1 MSTSRTVLV
10 VDDEPSMLRYTRTL
24 LELNKLMVETASSGA
39 EALARIEGG
48 LNPDLVLLDVSMPS
62 MNGLMVLE
70 SLRKLRPHQPVAMMS
85 CKTDTSTVV
94 QAIRMG
100 AFDYL
105 PKPFYKA
112 QLDDILKRGMAK
124 QENEV
129 PKQARMP
136 LEPNS
141 PATVDNM
148 SQGFFLAAN
157 ERMLQVREQAKRIAD
172 VDVPV
177 LILGE
182 SGVGKEVLAR
192 FIFENSSR
200 RSRPW
205 MKVNCAAVPNELLE
219 SELFGYEAGA
229 FTGAQRAKPGKFETC
244 HRGTMLL
251 DEIGEMSNAL
261 QSKLLQ
267 VLQDGEFC
275 RLGGRANQRADVR
288 VIAATNI
295 DIDQAIA
302 TRQFREDLYYRLN
315 AFTIKIPPLRERRSE
330 IPLLLKH
337 YMSFYCDGLGVEPFG
352 YSNDFLNV
360 CMSYS
365 WPGNIRE
372 LSNVVKKLAIL
383 RDEGLVT
390 QDLRHRPS
398 EMIAASMAA
407 SRGDLKV
414 MVRDLKDQAEL
425 QAVHAALREHNW
437 NRRRTA
443 THLNISYKALLYKIK
458 QYRLKPDLPRAAGVM
473 NLAGMAAPAP
483 PGAVKPMG
491 AFSKAAGTA

>member
-1 MSTSRTVLV
+1 MSVTRTILV

-24 LELNKLMVETASSGA
+24 LELNKMNVETASSGA

-48 LNPDLVLLDVSMPS
+48 LNPDLVLLDVSMPAMS
-62 MNGLMVLE
+62 GLQVLE
-70 SLRKLRPHQPVAMMS
+70 SLRKVRPQQTVAMMS
-85 CKTDTSTVV
+85 CKTDVSTVV
-94 QAIRMG
+94 QAVRMG

-112 QLDDILKRGMAK
+112 QLDDILKRSMVRP
-124 QENEV
+124 ENV
-129 PKQARMP
+129 VRTQVATPVSGPA
-136 LEPNS
+136 NGD
-141 PATVDNM
+141 ATVDHM
-148 SQGFFLAAN
+148 SQGFFVAAS
-157 ERMLQVREQAKRIAD
+157 EQMRQVREQAKLIAE

-200 RSRPW
+200 RDKPW

-219 SELFGYEAGA
+219 SELFGYEPGA
-229 FTGAQRAKPGKFETC
+229 FTGAVKAKPGKFETC
-244 HRGTMLL
+244 HRGTMML
-251 DEIGEMSNAL
+251 DEIGEMSSAL
-261 QSKLLQ
+261 QSKLLH

-295 DIDQAIA
+295 DIDHAIS

-337 YMSFYCDGLGVEPFG
+337 YMSFFCEGMGVEQFN
-352 YSNDFLNV
+352 YSKEFLDV
-360 CMSYS
+360 CMTYA

-372 LSNVVKKLAIL
+372 LSNVIKKLAIL
-383 RDEGLVT
+383 RDEALVIK
-390 QDLRHRPS
+390 DLRQRPS
-398 EMIAASMAA
+398 EMIAASIA
-407 SRGDLKV
+407 SSGGDLKV

-425 QAVHAALREHNW
+425 QAVNAALREHKW
-437 NRRRTA
+437 NRRRA
-443 THLNISYKALLYKIK
+443 ASQLNISYKALLYKIK
-458 QYRLKPDLPRAAGVM
+458 QYQLTPEFPRAALPTSMKPVGV
-473 NLAGMAAPAP
+473 AASA
-483 PGAVKPMG
+483 
-491 AFSKAAGTA
+491 KAAGVGVV

>member
-1 MSTSRTVLV
+1 MSAMRTVLV

-24 LELNKLMVETASSGA
+24 LELNKMSVETASSGA

-48 LNPDLVLLDVSMPS
+48 LTPDLVLLDVSMPS
-62 MNGLMVLE
+62 MSGLQTLE
-70 SLRKLRPHQPVAMMS
+70 SLRKVRPQQSVAMMS
-85 CKTDTSTVV
+85 CKTDVSTVV

-112 QLDDILKRGMAK
+112 QLDDILKRALARPENVVGAPPTNVAAK
-124 QENEV
+124 
-129 PKQARMP
+129 
-136 LEPNS
+136 PNS
-141 PATVDNM
+141 DATVDNM
-148 SQGFFLAAN
+148 SQGFFLAAS
-157 ERMLQVREQAKRIAD
+157 EQMLAVREQARLIAE

-200 RSRPW
+200 RDKSW

-229 FTGAQRAKPGKFETC
+229 FTGAIKAKPGKFETC
-244 HRGTMLL
+244 HRGTMML

-261 QSKLLQ
+261 QSKLLH

-288 VIAATNI
+288 VIAATNV
-295 DIDQAIA
+295 DIENAIA

-315 AFTIKIPPLRERRSE
+315 AFTIKIPPLRERRAE

-337 YMSFYCDGLGVEPFG
+337 YMSFYAEGLGVEPFS
-352 YSNDFLNV
+352 YSNEFLNV
-360 CMSYS
+360 CMTYA

-383 RDEGLVT
+383 RDEAMVIR
-390 QDLRHRPS
+390 DLRQRPS
-398 EMIAASMAA
+398 EMIAASLA
-407 SRGDLKV
+407 SSGGDLKL

-425 QAVHAALREHNW
+425 QAVHAALRDHKW
-437 NRRRTA
+437 NRRRA
-443 THLNISYKALLYKIK
+443 ASQLNISYKALLYKIK
-458 QYRLKPDLPRAAGVM
+458 QYQLTPEFPRTATMPAPMKPMAMAASAKAAGV
-473 NLAGMAAPAP
+473 G
-483 PGAVKPMG
+483 VV
-491 AFSKAAGTA
+491 